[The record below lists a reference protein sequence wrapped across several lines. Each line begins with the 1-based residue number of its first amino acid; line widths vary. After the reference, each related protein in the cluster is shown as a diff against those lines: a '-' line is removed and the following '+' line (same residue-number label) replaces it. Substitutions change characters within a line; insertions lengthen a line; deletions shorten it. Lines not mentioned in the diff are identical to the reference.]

1 MLDPAPHINHAP
13 NPNDNFLDRQ
23 LRLDPTSTRKVVLKS
38 LMDGSEV
45 PFLDD
50 GSTAI
55 EGLGVVPLIGRSRI
69 LKNVRKRDHLGRAL
83 WVAVG
88 APLVIYDET
97 IGDNRTVPAFDE
109 KVHGAQLAENMRARE
124 ANAEHGRV
132 LMDMQRKKA
141 AEAGAVAADLAVA
154 KLANMLAANAAPKPK
169 GGAA

>member
-1 MLDPAPHINHAP
+1 MLDPAPHIHHAP

-23 LRLDPTSTRKVVLKS
+23 IRQNPENHRKVTLKS

-55 EGLGVVPLIGRSRI
+55 EGLGVVPLVGRSRI
-69 LKNVRKRDHLGRAL
+69 LKNVRKRDHLGRAV

-97 IGDNRTVPAFDE
+97 IGANLTVTAFDE
-109 KVHGAQLAENMRARE
+109 KVHGAQLAENLHQRE
-124 ANAEHGRV
+124 QNAEHGRV

-141 AEAGAVAADLAVA
+141 AESGAVAADLAVA
-154 KLANMLAANAAPKPK
+154 KLATMLAGATDKKPK
-169 GGAA
+169 GGA